1 MPLDEGAAMTDGQR
15 DPGQRGAADGAIH
28 HQDVTGMRTLIVG
41 ASSGIGEA
49 VAIAARARGA
59 NIAIAARR
67 IDRLAHTAASLDGVA
82 YELDVSSPSDTET
95 TVRAAANEL
104 GGLDAVVFCSAVLP
118 FAHIEHTDV
127 NTWLHAFSVNAIGAT
142 HLLRASLPHLS
153 PASVVMVASSHDV
166 GRPRA
171 GVAAYAA
178 SKAALDEVLRSWRS
192 EHPELSLIR
201 VAIGPTA
208 DTEILRGADRELLA
222 DLYRAWKEH
231 GQLPGALSAV
241 ADVANTLV
249 SLLAAARDNPSVV
262 PESVHLA
269 PRDGVVKTSS

>member
-1 MPLDEGAAMTDGQR
+1 MPLDEGAAMMDGQR
-15 DPGQRGAADGAIH
+15 DPGQRGAADGAIR
-28 HQDVTGMRTLIVG
+28 HQDVAGMRTLIVG

-59 NIAIAARR
+59 NVAIAARR
-67 IDRLAHTAASLDGVA
+67 IDRLTHTAASLDGVA

-104 GGLDAVVFCSAVLP
+104 GGLDAVVCCSAVLP

-231 GQLPGALSAV
+231 GQLPGRLSAL

-269 PRDGVVKTSS
+269 PRNLG